1 MAKYSFKFKKQ
12 IVLKYLNGEGSYE
25 TLAVKYGI
33 SSITTIK
40 SWVAAFNKFGDDG
53 LIRSRKRQV
62 YSFDFKLSM
71 VESYLTGEQ
80 SYQELALANNINN
93 PSLIARWVIDFREG
107 GSDAL
112 RPHEKG
118 RKPMKKSNDKK
129 TVEPAETSI
138 VDTSAEHIKALEDE
152 NLRLR
157 IENAFLKE
165 LRRLRLEEE
174 AKTRRLHES
183 SAVSEDSSD

>member
-1 MAKYSFKFKKQ
+1 M
-12 IVLKYLNGEGSYE
+12 
-25 TLAVKYGI
+25 
-33 SSITTIK
+33 
-40 SWVAAFNKFGDDG
+40 
-53 LIRSRKRQV
+53 
-62 YSFDFKLSM
+62 
-71 VESYLTGEQ
+71 
-80 SYQELALANNINN
+80 
-93 PSLIARWVIDFREG
+93 
-107 GSDAL
+107 

-118 RKPMKKSNDKK
+118 RKPMKKSSDKK